1 MKSNINRN
9 LVASTRCRNTLVLTS
24 LLLLL
29 VLLLSTSLS
38 CGSSNQEAAEQQASQ
53 EENAQALGQ
62 MMAYRNPVEGELNEP
77 VDAVIKGEVTE
88 MAEVEEELWLM
99 LEVQDFRCLGV
110 PAGSLTMAPDSEACI
125 RMYIPEEAEPIQ
137 IGDVVE
143 MNVMVAKSTEG
154 PVILGMNYTKL

>member
-1 MKSNINRN
+1 MKSNISQTLTVSN
-9 LVASTRCRNTLVLTS
+9 RCRNFLAMMS
-24 LLLLL
+24 LLLLATL
-29 VLLLSTSLS
+29 SLSTSLS
-38 CGSSNQEAAEQQASQ
+38 CGSSNQGVAEQQASQ

-99 LEVQDFRCLGV
+99 LKVQDFRCLGV